1 MTGNDFMSWVLR
13 SPFHGLLSNGMMLL
27 TVTGRKT
34 GKKYTTPVGYY
45 REGGYLWII
54 TSRDR
59 TWWKNLRGGAEV
71 GLLLRREPLTGFA
84 EPELDEK
91 TVESRMYGYLQ
102 HVPQAAKP
110 LGVRIENG
118 MAKEEDVARI
128 AKGRLFVRI
137 RVKDKLVHTIT
148 IEEAERQPEDG

>member
-1 MTGNDFMSWVLR
+1 VTGNDFMAWVLR

-45 REGGYLWII
+45 REGEYLWVI

-59 TWWKNLRGGAEV
+59 TWWRNLRGGAEV
-71 GLLLRREPLTGFA
+71 GLLLKRKPVTAFA
-84 EPELDEK
+84 EPDMDEES
-91 TVESRMYGYLQ
+91 VEARMYDYVK

-110 LGVRIENG
+110 LGIHIENG
-118 MAKEEDVARI
+118 NANAEDIARTAKD
-128 AKGRLFVRI
+128 RLFVKI
-137 RVKDKLVHTIT
+137 QVKP
-148 IEEAERQPEDG
+148 AP